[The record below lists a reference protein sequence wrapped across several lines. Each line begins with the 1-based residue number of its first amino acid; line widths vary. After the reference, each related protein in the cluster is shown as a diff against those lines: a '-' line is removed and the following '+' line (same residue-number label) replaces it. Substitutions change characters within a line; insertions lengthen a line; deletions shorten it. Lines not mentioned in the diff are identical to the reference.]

1 MMNRPL
7 SFCPMIEQ
15 GYDVE
20 EVECLNF
27 LPFPG
32 GCGKKLELDL
42 GKPVSEKFS

>member
-7 SFCPMIEQ
+7 RFCPRIQQ

-20 EVECLNF
+20 EVECSNF
-27 LPFPG
+27 LPVPG

>member
-1 MMNRPL
+1 MT
-7 SFCPMIEQ
+7 EQ
-15 GYDVE
+15 GYGVE
-20 EVECLNF
+20 EVECSNF